1 MGKLSSFPSRLGRLP
16 DRLGTPPKK
25 AESFYQSSEWRSL
38 MSLLKRT
45 RGNKCQ
51 RCGATGIILGDHI
64 HERKDGGA
72 ELDPAN
78 VELLCL
84 PCHNTKTAKA
94 KAARAAGVT

>member
-51 RCGATGIILGDHI
+51 RCGAAGLILGDHI